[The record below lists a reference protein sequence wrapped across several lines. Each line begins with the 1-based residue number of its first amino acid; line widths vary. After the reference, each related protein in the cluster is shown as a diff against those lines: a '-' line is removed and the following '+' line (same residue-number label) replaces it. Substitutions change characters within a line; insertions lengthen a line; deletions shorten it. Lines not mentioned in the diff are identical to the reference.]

1 MKTIEAKEKICPLNS
16 KNCIVE
22 KCVKWKF
29 TKENFIYQYRP
40 KAACRCGN
48 KTTEYEF
55 CYNCGDTASAERA
68 YLFHKDENFGEL
80 NYEDK
85 EGKCTL

>member
-1 MKTIEAKEKICPLNS
+1 MKIEEAKQKICPLNGL
-16 KNCIVE
+16 KCIVD
-22 KCVKWKF
+22 KCIKWEF
-29 TKENFIYQYRP
+29 TKENIIYEYRP
-40 KAACRCGN
+40 NAACKCGN

-55 CYNCGDTASAERA
+55 CYNCGECATSERA

-85 EGKCTL
+85 EGECTL